1 MPDRDGSTNDAQL
14 SRDAANEVSTNNLVI
29 AP

>member
-1 MPDRDGSTNDAQL
+1 MPDRNGSTNDAQL
-14 SRDAANEVSTNNLVI
+14 SRDVLEITNNLVI